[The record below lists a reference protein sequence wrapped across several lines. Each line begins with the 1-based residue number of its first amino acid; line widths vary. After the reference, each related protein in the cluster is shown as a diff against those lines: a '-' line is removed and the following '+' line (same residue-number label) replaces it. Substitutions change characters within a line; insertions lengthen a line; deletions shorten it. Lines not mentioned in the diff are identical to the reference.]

1 MSGTYDAR
9 MFAWRDHWAK
19 IVVAAPV
26 LSAAVS
32 LSVSEAQ
39 YRLLG
44 GSTGPISDWL
54 VVAVILTNAVVAT
67 AGSALGGLMIAGTT
81 RKRIAVAFAS
91 GLFGLFGYVALGE
104 ALPWVVGWLT
114 P

>member
-1 MSGTYDAR
+1 MSGTCDAR
-9 MFAWRDHWAK
+9 TFSWRDHWAT

-26 LSAAVS
+26 LAAAVS
-32 LSVSEAQ
+32 LSISEAQ

-54 VVAVILTNAVVAT
+54 VVAVILTNAVLAV
-67 AGSALGGLMIAGTT
+67 AGSALGGLLIAGTA
-81 RKRIAVAFAS
+81 RKRITVAFAS
-91 GLFGLFGYVALGE
+91 GLIGLLGYAALGE
-104 ALPWVVGWLT
+104 ALPWVVGSLT